1 MDCRQF
7 RTEHLAYLD
16 DTLPGNVMAEA
27 QQHLMACDACAAH
40 DRLVRRSLMLVRN
53 LPELE
58 PSDAFSERLQARLA
72 ACKADPAAFASDDDE
87 AFLFTPA
94 PRARWRRRDVW
105 LAMAAGVAIVSTVSF
120 GGVTGQAAEPELPPI
135 FAAAPPPPAPVV
147 PAFSPALLQAMS
159 TGNPMW
165 SMVQLL
171 DEMPAHA
178 LATSHGFELATYAP

>member
-1 MDCRQF
+1 MDCRDF
-7 RTEHLAYLD
+7 RNDHLAYLD

-27 QQHLMACDACAAH
+27 QQHIMVCDACAAH

-72 ACKADPAAFASDDDE
+72 ACKAAPAAFDVDEDE
-87 AFLFTPA
+87 AFLSPPS
-94 PRARWRRRDVW
+94 PRARWRRREVW

-120 GGVTGQAAEPELPPI
+120 GGVDGQAAEPELPPV
-135 FAAAPPPPAPVV
+135 FAAAPLPPLPVV
-147 PAFSPALLQAMS
+147 PEFSPAMLQAMS

-165 SMVQLL
+165 SMVHLL

-178 LATSHGFELATYAP
+178 LASTPGFERTSYAP